1 MKTGV
6 FENVREMF
14 ETACERVRLWV
25 VARKKRKSGSNILEV
40 YSIKEEYMGKEY
52 VKSFLEERMRI
63 AVRNGYAV
71 EFNNNYVSEGE
82 EEIGCVT
89 LLSRGRFRDRAI
101 LTAGEETREND
112 RLIHWNFK

>member
-89 LLSRGRFRDRAI
+89 LLCRGRFIDRAI